1 MPVARVPVGGYP
13 RFNFTP
19 RSGSITWKWRINWSD
34 VSAFLYEIFPAS
46 TNTSIYQSEAEP
58 LSQKLFASSVEI
70 EPLGGDAAR
79 FSTGI
84 NGDYTH
90 SNLYQ
95 NGAVATVTYS
105 TPESNLSDSGN
116 SPNSNGNDPVPFLSH
131 SWSCGGEYINFDDQA
146 KLTWGTF
153 DPAGIGNSTARL
165 SFPVASNDTA
175 RGVEAGF
182 SIPTIEHQI
191 RWSKVKKPPFEI
203 IRECIGCVNSD
214 AIWLRTTGSKR
225 PILPECMMFV
235 GAELSQDVFADG
247 SKGWEMT
254 YRFSERIIKAEQ
266 LAKSSTYYYTN
277 PPTNTTFAAINSYIP
292 SALAYGTIPSGYYG
306 DYLPP
311 PAGLILYGGWNH
323 FFDTDTGGF
332 RPLLKPDGQVMFPK
346 RRFIPDL
353 VTQSP

>member
-116 SPNSNGNDPVPFLSH
+116 NPNSNGNDPVPFLSH

-146 KLTWGTF
+146 KLRWGTF
-153 DPAGIGNSTARL
+153 EVPLYGVDQL
-165 SFPVASNDTA
+165 SSYPTPSNDAA

-182 SIPTIEHQI
+182 AIPTIEHQI
-191 RWSKVKKPPFEI
+191 RWSKVKNPPFEV
-203 IRECIGCVNSD
+203 IRECVGCVNSD
-214 AIWLRTTGSKR
+214 PIWLRTTGNKR
-225 PILPECMMFV
+225 PILPECLMFV

-266 LAKSSTYYYTN
+266 LSRIGSYTGGIVAG
-277 PPTNTTFAAINSYIP
+277 TAINSYLP
-292 SALAYGTIPSGYYG
+292 SAQAYGSIPSGYLG
-306 DYLPP
+306 TYLPP

-323 FFDTDTGGF
+323 FFDAKTGGF

>member
-1 MPVARVPVGGYP
+1 MPVARVPCGGYP

-70 EPLGGDAAR
+70 EPLGGEAAR

-95 NGAVATVTYS
+95 NGAIATVTYS
-105 TPESNLSDSGN
+105 TPESNLSDSGHN
-116 SPNSNGNDPVPFLSH
+116 PNSNGNDPVPFLSH
-131 SWSCGGEYINFDDQA
+131 SWSCGGEYVNFDDQA
-146 KLTWGTF
+146 KLNWGTF
-153 DPAGIGNSTARL
+153 AAPISGL
-165 SFPVASNDTA
+165 SGLSSQLTPSNDSA
-175 RGVEAGF
+175 KGIEAGF
-182 SIPTIEHQI
+182 AIPTIEHQI
-191 RWSKVKKPPFEI
+191 RWSKVKNPPFET

-214 AIWLRTTGSKR
+214 AIWLRTTGNKR
-225 PILPECMMFV
+225 PILPECMMFI

-254 YRFSERIIKAEQ
+254 YRFSERVIKAEQ
-266 LAKSSTYYYTN
+266 IAKTLSFTGTM
-277 PPTNTTFAAINSYIP
+277 PITVPVNSYLP
-292 SALAYGTIPSGYYG
+292 SSIVYGTVGGYLG
-306 DYLPP
+306 ETLPP
-311 PAGLILYGGWNH
+311 PVGLILYGGWNH
-323 FFDTDTGGF
+323 FFDTTTGGF

-346 RRFIPDL
+346 RRFMPDL

>member
-116 SPNSNGNDPVPFLSH
+116 NPNSNGNDPVPFLSH
-131 SWSCGGEYINFDDQA
+131 SWSCGGEYVNFDSEA
-146 KLTWGTF
+146 ELSWGAYDATGVLF
-153 DPAGIGNSTARL
+153 DSG
-165 SFPVASNDTA
+165 DTA
-175 RGVEAGF
+175 KGVEAGF
-182 SIPTIEHQI
+182 PVPLIEHQI
-191 RWSKVKKPPFEI
+191 RWSKVKKPSFSA
-203 IRECIGCVNSD
+203 IRDRIGLVNSD
-214 AIWLRTTGSKR
+214 PITLRTTGNTR
-225 PILPECMMFV
+225 PILPECLLFI
-235 GAELSQDVFADG
+235 GAELQQDVFADG
-247 SKGWEMT
+247 GKGWEVT
-254 YRFSERIIKAEQ
+254 YRFSERVINEQ
-266 LAKSSTYYYTN
+266 NIYL
-277 PPTNTTFAAINSYIP
+277 
-292 SALAYGTIPSGYYG
+292 SALSYG
-306 DYLPP
+306 D
-311 PAGLILYGGWNH
+311 ISYGGWNH
-323 FFDTDTGGF
+323 FFDAKKGGF
-332 RPLLKPDGQVMFPK
+332 RPLLMPNSFPPFK
-346 RRFIPDL
+346 KKQFFPDL
-353 VTQSP
+353 VTQGD

>member
-105 TPESNLSDSGN
+105 TPESNLSDGGHN
-116 SPNSNGNDPVPFLSH
+116 PNSNGNDPVPFLSH
-131 SWSCGGEYINFDDQA
+131 SWSCGGEYVNFDDQA

-153 DPAGIGNSTARL
+153 AGGANGVDVL
-165 SFPVASNDTA
+165 SSSPTASNDSA
-175 RGVEAGF
+175 KGVEAGF
-182 SIPTIEHQI
+182 PISTIEHQI

-203 IRECIGCVNSD
+203 IRDRVGCVNSD
-214 AIWLRTTGSKR
+214 VIWLRTTGNKR
-225 PILPECMMFV
+225 PILPECMYFAGV
-235 GAELSQDVFADG
+235 ELSQDVFADG

-266 LAKSSTYYYTN
+266 LAKTLSFTGLLSQV
-277 PPTNTTFAAINSYIP
+277 PINSYLP
-292 SALAYGTIPSGYYG
+292 SAITYGPVPPGYLG
-306 DYLPP
+306 TYLPAP
-311 PAGLILYGGWNH
+311 GGLILYGGWNH
-323 FFDTDTGGF
+323 FFDTKAGGF